1 MKQKSVFSCNSL
13 TFSMIQ
19 QKLAV
24 WSLVP
29 PTKLC
34 PGKKEAKWK
43 PYPVLLPSSK
53 HQKLSNN
60 WILLFTLGFYQVLHF
75 DQFTAVI
82 CILVSLVKS
91 YLPVNYTVSRIR
103 SECFLYFVIFWHLF
117 HCLIYCYFC
126 KCFIYPTPKKKKNK
140 QIFGWQILSQLHYF
154 ICCILHFFFFLVPV
168 LTCPLLKYAL
178 ESFIIIWV

>member
-126 KCFIYPTPKKKKNK
+126 KCFIYPTPKKKKKTN
-140 QIFGWQILSQLHYF
+140 FRMTNSLSIALFY
-154 ICCILHFFFFLVPV
+154 LLYSTFFFFLVPV